1 MLLSKKRRK
10 EDVWCVRKA
19 DISIEFKVTKLC
31 KKKNIHYVNRKEHN
45 IFTRM
50 VHTRLNA
57 TLHFMGKHNTDLC
70 NICHEMEIVEH
81 PLIRCTKYEKEEVN
95 L

>member
-1 MLLSKKRRK
+1 
-10 EDVWCVRKA
+10 
-19 DISIEFKVTKLC
+19 
-31 KKKNIHYVNRKEHN
+31 
-45 IFTRM
+45 M

>member
-1 MLLSKKRRK
+1 
-10 EDVWCVRKA
+10 
-19 DISIEFKVTKLC
+19 
-31 KKKNIHYVNRKEHN
+31 
-45 IFTRM
+45 M

-70 NICHEMEIVEH
+70 NICLEIVEH